1 MSAINS
7 QKHGDDGV
15 EDARV
20 NDSDGGTTVTE
31 ELIAHVLGRAHREA
45 QARNAPHEARAIL
58 YLAHSFADVLG
69 EINPRFDRARFIQT
83 STESIYTT
91 MA

>member
-7 QKHGDDGV
+7 QTDGTDGV
-15 EDARV
+15 EDGRM
-20 NDSDGGTTVTE
+20 NDSDGGTGVTE

-45 QARNAPHEARAIL
+45 QARNAHHEARAIL
-58 YLAHSFADVLG
+58 YVAHSFADILG

-91 MA
+91 MP

>member
-1 MSAINS
+1 M
-7 QKHGDDGV
+7 
-15 EDARV
+15 
-20 NDSDGGTTVTE
+20 TE

-45 QARNAPHEARAIL
+45 QARNAHHEARAIL
-58 YLAHSFADVLG
+58 YVAHSFADILG

-91 MA
+91 MP